1 MSPCDDIF
9 YIVIFLQG
17 VGGGMSKLMSVLH
30 QNAATLVNSKSELNG
45 PDQVCN
51 IEFSHHTGKNKGYLW
66 LGADSHR
73 FLHM

>member
-1 MSPCDDIF
+1 MRSSKAPANEPLGKKVCHCHHAMKF
-9 YIVIFLQG
+9 LYIIISLQG

-51 IEFSHHTGKNKGYLW
+51 IEFSHHAG
-66 LGADSHR
+66 
-73 FLHM
+73 

>member
-1 MSPCDDIF
+1 MSPCEEILN
-9 YIVIFLQG
+9 IIISLQG

-51 IEFSHHTGKNKGYLW
+51 IEFSHHAG
-66 LGADSHR
+66 
-73 FLHM
+73 